1 MQLPPTCDQQ
11 AAMPMQ
17 QRLTLMP
24 RCLQLW
30 DLRVETSP
38 VATYKVHEFLRP
50 KVRTYVRSQFV
61 VTETKKKCFRISFW
75 HQREDGK
82 FFREKKNVVALSAGA
97 AAVGALHGRLHLR
110 QVRLLRQQ
118 RRGLLRYRILQ
129 VFSFFFY

>member
-1 MQLPPTCDQQ
+1 MQLRPTCDQQ
-11 AAMPMQ
+11 AAMRQ
-17 QRLTLMP
+17 QRLTLKP

-61 VTETKKKCFRISFW
+61 VTETKNVSESPFGIKEKMVNFS
-75 HQREDGK
+75 
-82 FFREKKNVVALSAGA
+82 EKKNVVALSVGA
-97 AAVGALHGRLHLR
+97 AAVGAVHRRLHLR

-129 VFSFFFY
+129 VFSYRAY

>member
-1 MQLPPTCDQQ
+1 
-11 AAMPMQ
+11 MQ

-61 VTETKKKCFRISFW
+61 VTETKKCFRISFW
-75 HQREDGK
+75 HQREDGQ
-82 FFREKKNVVALSAGA
+82 FFREKKMLLICLLVLQLSKLYTDDYIFDRFGCCASNDGA
-97 AAVGALHGRLHLR
+97 YFATGSYRFLVSSSTETRYNTS
-110 QVRLLRQQ
+110 LL
-118 RRGLLRYRILQ
+118 
-129 VFSFFFY
+129 